1 LEKPQ
6 TDAVFKNIENKKKE
20 EGANR
25 ENILV
30 IRLKK

>member
-6 TDAVFKNIENKKKE
+6 TDAVFKNIENKKKV
-20 EGANR
+20 GANR

>member
-6 TDAVFKNIENKKKE
+6 IDAVFKNIENKKK